1 MDSEERV
8 AGQEPDAQPE
18 KVTGEHVDAAA
29 EPAPKV
35 VTEATESETKAESDE
50 SSALEA
56 LKPGTK
62 LEGKVRNVVDFGAFV
77 DIGVGRD
84 GLAHISTL
92 KRAGIDQTIKVGD
105 TIEVIVRRVNLDD
118 NRISL
123 TIPGPEK
130 AAKTRLQDLNV
141 NEVVTGHIVRLAD
154 FGAFVDIGAQID
166 GLLHISQLPGGYI
179 RHPSEAVQVG
189 DEVQVRI
196 LEVDPRKRR
205 ISLSMKEESAATET
219 YSAPEPQQQQ
229 ASPEARVPTAFEVA
243 FQKARSQR
251 KRQSRE
257 SGE

>member
-8 AGQEPDAQPE
+8 AGQEPDVQLE
-18 KVTGEHVDAAA
+18 EVTGEHVNPTA

-35 VTEATESETKAESDE
+35 AAEATESESKEKPAQA
-50 SSALEA
+50 SALES
-56 LKPGTK
+56 LKPGMK
-62 LEGKVRNVVDFGAFV
+62 FKGKVRNVVDFGAFV

-105 TIEVIVRRVNLDD
+105 TLEVVIWRVSLDD

-123 TIPGPEK
+123 SIPGPEK

-141 NEVVTGHIVRLAD
+141 NKVVTGHVVRLAD

-166 GLLHISQLPGGYI
+166 GLLHISQLPGGYL

-205 ISLSMKEESAATET
+205 ISLSMKKRDAAAEA
-219 YSAPEPQQQQ
+219 YEMPASQQSTP
-229 ASPEARVPTAFEVA
+229 AERVPTAFEVA
-243 FQKARSQR
+243 FQKARSGR
-251 KRQSRE
+251 KRQGRSSDE
-257 SGE
+257 